1 MVQRLLMKELLKDII
16 FCKKNTFSI
25 REKLLNPALIG
36 TNIGFLLMS
45 FFLYNESTFLNFI
58 LYLFLPVNLTFVLTM
73 YVARLIQHNA
83 VLFLPVFT
91 LFILSFRFMD
101 SLNGLVWISCQVLC
115 LVLINLI
122 GSTRCNVIMF
132 LLIIIS
138 SAVVNNFEVFS
149 QNISVNLLPALIIF
163 PVLLF
168 NSFYKTKFNID
179 HLNDVTKLYNKEIQ
193 LLERENNNQI
203 ATITSVVAH
212 EINNALVILNAN
224 ITKGQ
229 RLLPDSDDIFS
240 KLERSSSRIENIVK
254 LMKAKSFLSKD
265 NAVFDLTKLLADDLK
280 MLAFTVERDQI
291 ALNFNIPEATIKILG
306 NPTEVSTVVYNLIN
320 NSKDAYQGN
329 NFSNVAKQI
338 NVTCMQDEDRVKIS
352 FEDFAGGIPEEIQ
365 DKVFDKNFT
374 SKQRG
379 FGTGLGLYYVKEV
392 INKHNGEIKLHSENG
407 KTLFELTFSTAV

>member
-1 MVQRLLMKELLKDII
+1 
-16 FCKKNTFSI
+16 
-25 REKLLNPALIG
+25 
-36 TNIGFLLMS
+36 
-45 FFLYNESTFLNFI
+45 
-58 LYLFLPVNLTFVLTM
+58 
-73 YVARLIQHNA
+73 
-83 VLFLPVFT
+83 
-91 LFILSFRFMD
+91 
-101 SLNGLVWISCQVLC
+101 
-115 LVLINLI
+115 
-122 GSTRCNVIMF
+122 
-132 LLIIIS
+132 
-138 SAVVNNFEVFS
+138 
-149 QNISVNLLPALIIF
+149 
-163 PVLLF
+163 
-168 NSFYKTKFNID
+168 
-179 HLNDVTKLYNKEIQ
+179 
-193 LLERENNNQI
+193 
-203 ATITSVVAH
+203 
-212 EINNALVILNAN
+212 
-224 ITKGQ
+224 
-229 RLLPDSDDIFS
+229 LLPDSDDIFS